1 MNGDLLTTRPNMSE
15 PAMKVTVVEVG
26 ISRPTYRYAG
36 FVTVRAEDGTE
47 YRLPMPGTVA
57 QWLLPETA
65 YTLSIVEHK
74 DPLDFNAYRLKGKVP
89 IWPLFHHQYVLER
102 LSPRTGNPLYAYR
115 ILARE
120 ARYERDYEAIV
131 ELEQYHYASDEEIL
145 ATWYCPQCKRYED
158 ANIRPSCAQCGQP
171 MRFHDLKSATR
182 ASRFLVL
189 ELLDRAEYEPR
200 YVGYVR
206 VDPPIP
212 LMHRRLPDGSV
223 EKHIREKVFP
233 ARWFAH
239 AFRPEAKEGQDW
251 WQAQEDALRTAQS
264 PVSRLA
270 RVVVHPDYRVDGLGQ
285 QAVRAMFDWVRS
297 RWIPEMRVAKQAVET
312 IAMMAR
318 YNPFMEKV
326 GFVYM
331 WDTASGRPVLYFP
344 LSKRAQKYIDRFIH
358 EDPVAQQHGG
368 HLYRA
373 RFAAVEPLSRP
384 LVLRGFSKA
393 YTNRLTLENLS
404 EPVRRM
410 LEAFGVRHRVIQK
423 VVIRQADLTFE
434 PGTVNVIVGASGSG
448 KTTVLRVI
456 YGLVVGVNDPLYQA
470 DKGTFDVPENARAQA
485 LLPGEIEA
493 EFADLPIAEALYRIT
508 GDETLAVE
516 ILNYAGISDAVL
528 YRATFSELSTGQKE
542 RARLAW
548 LLAHRP
554 NLILVDEF
562 AAHLDPQ
569 TAMRVARRFSSLA
582 REKGI
587 TLILVT
593 HREEI
598 IDTLEPDMIYIVGY
612 GTVVA
617 RPGEQQ
623 QPWLPERGL
632 FVREPYAS
640 LIVEGKKTWEIRKHP
655 TRVRGRIGIVNR
667 GQVLGSVEIVGTRG
681 PFTPEQLP
689 NHRDKHYADVEL
701 LRKYA
706 QGKPLFAWVLKDA
719 VKYSEPIPIPT
730 TKGQQLWAKLK
741 DEEGDEIEAQT

>member
-1 MNGDLLTTRPNMSE
+1 
-15 PAMKVTVVEVG
+15 MKARVLQVE
-26 ISRPTYRYAG
+26 IARPTYRYAG
-36 FVTVRAEDGTE
+36 FVTVQAEDGHQ

-57 QWLLPETA
+57 QWLLPDTE
-65 YTLSIVEHK
+65 YSLSLLKQDE
-74 DPLDFNAYRLKGKVP
+74 PLDFDAYRLKGKVP
-89 IWPLFHHQYVLER
+89 IWPLFHRQYVLER
-102 LSPRTGNPLYAYR
+102 LSPLTGNPLYAYR
-115 ILARE
+115 VLARE

-131 ELEQYHYASDEEIL
+131 ELEQYHYASDEELL
-145 ATWYCPQCKRYED
+145 ATWYCPHCKRYED
-158 ANIRPSCAQCGQP
+158 ANVRPTCSGCGQP

-182 ASRFLVL
+182 ASRFLVI

-200 YVGYVR
+200 YVAYVR

-212 LMHRRLPDGSV
+212 LMNRRLPDGSV
-223 EKHIREKVFP
+223 EKRIREKVFP
-233 ARWFAH
+233 PSWFAH
-239 AFRPEAKEGQDW
+239 PFRPRADEADHSDW
-251 WQAQEDALRTAQS
+251 WTIQGEAIRTARS

-285 QAVRAMFDWVRS
+285 QAVRAMFDWVRT

-331 WDTASGRPVLYFP
+331 WDTASGRPVLYYP
-344 LSKRAQKYIDRFIH
+344 LSKRAQQYIDRYIQ

-373 RFAAVEPLSRP
+373 RFAPVEPIDRALS
-384 LVLRGFSKA
+384 LRDFTKA

-410 LEAFGVRHRVIQK
+410 LEAFGVRYRVIQK
-423 VVIRQADLTFE
+423 IVIRRADLTFE
-434 PGTVNVIVGASGSG
+434 PGTVNVILGASGSG
-448 KTTVLRVI
+448 KTTVLRSI
-456 YGLVVGVNDPLYQA
+456 YGLLTGADDPAYRP
-470 DKGTFDVPENARAQA
+470 DGGTFEIPANARLQA
-485 LLPGEIEA
+485 LLPGEIEPV
-493 EFADLPIAEALYRIT
+493 FGDQPIAEALYRIT

-528 YRATFSELSTGQKE
+528 YRAPFSELSTGQKE

-554 NLILVDEF
+554 NIVMVDEF

-587 TLILVT
+587 TLVLVT

-598 IDTLEPDMIYIVGY
+598 IHTLEPDMLYIVGY
-612 GTVVA
+612 GTVAA
-617 RPGEQQ
+617 RPYDQQ
-623 QPWLPERGL
+623 QPWLPDRGL
-632 FVREPYAS
+632 FVRQPYAS
-640 LIVEGKKTWEIRKHP
+640 LIVEGQKTWEIRKHP
-655 TRVRGRIGIVNR
+655 TRVRGRVGIVNR
-667 GQVLGSVEIVGTRG
+667 GRVLGSVEIVGTRG
-681 PFTPEQLP
+681 PFTPEQLAE
-689 NHRDKHYADVEL
+689 HQDKHHADVATL
-701 LRKYA
+701 QDYA
-706 QGKPLFAWVLKDA
+706 QGKPLYAWVLKNP
-719 VKYSEPIPIPT
+719 VKYAEPVPIPT
-730 TKGQQLWAKLK
+730 TKGQQLWAKLRPEEEAGEEERS
-741 DEEGDEIEAQT
+741 DE